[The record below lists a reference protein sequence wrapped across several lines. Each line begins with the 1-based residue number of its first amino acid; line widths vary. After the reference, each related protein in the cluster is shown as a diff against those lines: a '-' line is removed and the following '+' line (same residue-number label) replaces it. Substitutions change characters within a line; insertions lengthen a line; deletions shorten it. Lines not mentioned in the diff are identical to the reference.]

1 MIEKTLTA
9 LVLALLACLVVLGF
23 QIHSVKADLI
33 EAQAANQ
40 VLESKIRGYEHES
53 QQRELKAI
61 EDLKLATEQAKVHE
75 DKANEIKS
83 VVPKTNS
90 DYQNTLDLLNQYRG
104 TK

>member
-1 MIEKTLTA
+1 VIEKTLTA

-23 QIHSVKADLI
+23 QIRSVKADLI
-33 EAQAANQ
+33 ESQAKNQ
-40 VLESKIRGYEHES
+40 VLESKILAYEHES

-61 EDLKLATEQAKVHE
+61 EELKLATEQAKAHE
-75 DKANEIKS
+75 DKATKIKS
-83 VVPKTNS
+83 AVPKSDS